1 MAVKM
6 PLRGLGQ
13 RAAIRSQGE
22 GQDQRALHVS
32 GLQQSVLDGQTARLR
47 KEEVGDP
54 WLCCSIRLK
63 VPGTEELYL
72 VYFLK
77 SLPMPNRMP
86 SLLPLPK
93 AHVCSLKF

>member
-47 KEEVGDP
+47 KEEVGDT

-77 SLPMPNRMP
+77 SLSMPNRMP

-93 AHVCSLKF
+93 AYICSVKF

>member
-6 PLRGLGQ
+6 ALRGLGQ
-13 RAAIRSQGE
+13 RTAIRLQGE
-22 GQDQRALHVS
+22 GQDQRAPHIS

-47 KEEVGDP
+47 KEELGDP
-54 WLCCSIRLK
+54 RLCSSIRLK

-77 SLPMPNRMP
+77 SLSMTNRMP
-86 SLLPLPK
+86 SLLPLHK
-93 AHVCSLKF
+93 STHLFT